1 MIEIGFHITETITK
15 LIYLVKKPKTWHLF
29 LIFTF
34 LSDYIMIL
42 YYYKHVIENIV
53 IN

>member
-1 MIEIGFHITETITK
+1 MFPHYRDDNKINLFGK
-15 LIYLVKKPKTWHLF
+15 KKKPKTWHLF